1 MARAERKA
9 YKVVTP
15 DPTISFAAFRAARYN
30 AFFWTWKVPDRA
42 LDFFDFSPDRDESV
56 REITHPINSPRL
68 LRTATMSSS
77 LIQRAYSSY
86 V

>member
-1 MARAERKA
+1 MARVERKA
-9 YKVVTP
+9 YKVVTL
-15 DPTISFAAFRAARYN
+15 DPTISFVAFRAARYN

-42 LDFFDFSPDRDESV
+42 LDFFNFSPDRDESV
-56 REITHPINSPRL
+56 KEITYPLNSPRL

-77 LIQRAYSSY
+77 LSQTYSSY